1 MTKLTRYTSFEDL
14 KASKNAIQPQKSNSE
29 RESDFKEFISL
40 VRSHSS
46 TSTPEH
52 SKSGKS
58 LNQSNR
64 GK

>member
-1 MTKLTRYTSFEDL
+1 MLTRYTSFEDL
-14 KASKNAIQPQKSNSE
+14 KASKNTIQPQNSNSQ

-40 VRSHSS
+40 ARKNSS
-46 TSTPEH
+46 TPMR
-52 SKSGKS
+52 SKSGKP